1 MKTTAIPKLRLAL
14 CVALLMTLLAACSE
28 SPEDA
33 PQAERIASTAKMSI
47 VEPAQG
53 AQITGPKMRVVIS
66 LEGGIIV
73 PEATRDIKPNE
84 GHMHLSLDGQL
95 ATMTY
100 GLDQEIEVTPGRH
113 ILQAEY
119 VAGDHAPFN
128 PRVIQARQ
136 IEVK

>member
-1 MKTTAIPKLRLAL
+1 MTTAGTPKLKSAL
-14 CVALLMTLLAACSE
+14 CIALLTTLIAACSG

-33 PQAERIASTAKMSI
+33 PQAKRIASTAKMSI

-66 LEGGIIV
+66 LEGGRIV
-73 PEATRDIKPNE
+73 PEATKDIKPDE

-119 VAGDHAPFN
+119 VAGDHVPFN
-128 PRVIQARQ
+128 PRIIQARQ

>member
-1 MKTTAIPKLRLAL
+1 MKRSASTRLRTAI
-14 CVALLMTLLAACSE
+14 CVALLTTLLVACSE
-28 SPEDA
+28 SPVEN
-33 PQAERIASTAKMSI
+33 PQAERIASTAKMAI
-47 VEPAQG
+47 VEPTQG
-53 AQITGPKMRVVIS
+53 AVITGDRMRVVIS
-66 LEGGIIV
+66 LEAGKII
-73 PEATRDIKPNE
+73 PQATRDIKPDE

-95 ATMTY
+95 STMTY

>member
-1 MKTTAIPKLRLAL
+1 MRTTAIPKLRLAL
-14 CVALLMTLLAACSE
+14 CVAILTTLLAACSE

-33 PQAERIASTAKMSI
+33 PQAKRIASTAKMSI

-53 AQITGPKMRVVIS
+53 AQITGPKMRVLIS
-66 LEGGIIV
+66 LEGGTIV
-73 PEATRDIKPNE
+73 PEATRDIKPDE

-113 ILQAEY
+113 ILQAEF

>member
-1 MKTTAIPKLRLAL
+1 MKTAGTPKLKPAL
-14 CVALLMTLLAACSE
+14 CVALLATLLLACSG

-33 PQAERIASTAKMSI
+33 PRAERIASTAKMSI

-53 AQITGPKMRVVIS
+53 AQITGTKMRVVIS
-66 LEGGIIV
+66 LEGGKMLAQ
-73 PEATRDIKPNE
+73 ATRHIKPDE

-128 PRVIQARQ
+128 PRIIQARQ
-136 IEVK
+136 IE

>member
-1 MKTTAIPKLRLAL
+1 MRTTGTVKLKTAL
-14 CVALLMTLLAACSE
+14 CVGLLTTLLTACSGAG
-28 SPEDA
+28 DDTTRA
-33 PQAERIASTAKMSI
+33 KRLASTAKMSI
-47 VEPAQG
+47 IEPTQG
-53 AQITGPKMRVVIS
+53 AQITGNKMRVTIS
-66 LEGGIIV
+66 LEGGKII
-73 PEATRDIKPNE
+73 PQATKDIKPDE
-84 GHMHLSLDGQL
+84 GHMHLSLDGNL

-128 PRVIQARQ
+128 PRIIAARQ

>member
-1 MKTTAIPKLRLAL
+1 MKTVAARKLKAAFSAVLLLAL
-14 CVALLMTLLAACSE
+14 VACSE
-28 SPEDA
+28 SPEDN
-33 PQAERIASTAKMSI
+33 PQAERIASTAKMTI

-53 AQITGPKMRVVIS
+53 AVIEGTRLRVVIS
-66 LEGGIIV
+66 LEGGKII
-73 PEATRDIKPNE
+73 PQATREIQPDE

-95 ATMTY
+95 STMTY

-128 PRVIQARQ
+128 PRIIQARQ
-136 IEVK
+136 IEVR

>member
-1 MKTTAIPKLRLAL
+1 MNAARPKLKSAF
-14 CVALLMTLLAACSE
+14 CIALLTTLFAACSS

-53 AQITGPKMRVVIS
+53 AQITGPKMRVLIA
-66 LEGGIIV
+66 LEGGKII
-73 PEATRDIKPNE
+73 PEATRDIKPDE

-95 ATMTY
+95 STMTY

-113 ILQAEY
+113 ILQVEY

>member
-1 MKTTAIPKLRLAL
+1 MKTAGSPKLKPAL
-14 CVALLMTLLAACSE
+14 CVTLLASLLLACSQ

-47 VEPAQG
+47 VEPVQG
-53 AQITGPKMRVVIS
+53 AQITGTKMRVVIS
-66 LEGGIIV
+66 LEGGRIL
-73 PEATRDIKPNE
+73 PQATRDIKPDE

-95 ATMTY
+95 ASMTY
-100 GLDQEIEVTPGRH
+100 GLDQEIAITPGRH
-113 ILQAEY
+113 ILEAEY

-136 IEVK
+136 IEAK

>member
-1 MKTTAIPKLRLAL
+1 MKPAVTKLKVAL
-14 CVALLMTLLAACSE
+14 CVTLLATILGACSQ

-33 PQAERIASTAKMSI
+33 PKVKRIASTARMTI
-47 VEPAQG
+47 IEPAQG
-53 AQITGPKMRVVIS
+53 AQITGPKMRVTIS
-66 LEGGIIV
+66 LEGGKII
-73 PEATRDIKPNE
+73 PEATKGIKPDE

-100 GLDQEIEVTPGRH
+100 GLDQEIDISPGRH

-119 VAGDHAPFN
+119 VAADHAPFN
-128 PRVIQARQ
+128 PRIIQARQ

>member
-1 MKTTAIPKLRLAL
+1 MNAGRPRLKSAL
-14 CVALLMTLLAACSE
+14 CIALLTALFAACSG
-28 SPEDA
+28 SPEDT

-53 AQITGPKMRVVIS
+53 AQITGPKMRVLIA
-66 LEGGIIV
+66 LEGGKII
-73 PEATRDIKPNE
+73 PEATRDIKPDE

-95 ATMTY
+95 STMTY

-113 ILQAEY
+113 ILQVEY

>member
-1 MKTTAIPKLRLAL
+1 MKSAIKLKLKAVL
-14 CVALLMTLLAACSE
+14 CVALLTTVVTACSE
-28 SPEDA
+28 SPEDSPPA
-33 PQAERIASTAKMSI
+33 NRIASTAKMSI

-53 AQITGPKMRVVIS
+53 AQITGPKMRVIIS
-66 LEGGIIV
+66 LEGGKII
-73 PEATRDIKPNE
+73 PEATKEIKPDE

-95 ATMTY
+95 STMSY

-128 PRVIQARQ
+128 PRIIQARQ
-136 IEVK
+136 IEIK

>member
-1 MKTTAIPKLRLAL
+1 MRTATKLKTAI
-14 CVALLMTLLAACSE
+14 CVGVLTTLLVACSE
-28 SPEDA
+28 SPEDN
-33 PQAERIASTAKMSI
+33 PQEERIASTAKMTI

-53 AQITGPKMRVVIS
+53 AVIEGDRLRVVIS
-66 LEGGIIV
+66 LEGGKII
-73 PEATRDIKPNE
+73 PQATRDIQPDE

-95 ATMTY
+95 STMTY

-128 PRVIQARQ
+128 PRIIQARQ
-136 IEVK
+136 IEVR